1 MTICRGAFNR
11 VIPASGR
18 GHAWPGAVR
27 RKERTSWPTT
37 TSSRAAVRGIRLG
50 QPPHR
55 EPPGAGPRPGGR
67 ESGPEPHD
75 SSARRRRHARD
86 PHVNCRFRTVPQ
98 ASSTTANQVSAR
110 RGLGLQRHQLHDLH
124 PGSNARTTTTGGIS
138 AKLAGHSTTSCRT
151 ARSRRTTAVGCSNT
165 TLKATARGVR
175 SEQHILGK
183 GSAVRWPSSRPYRG
197 CGGPASD
204 FGRASRW
211 RAAAPLDSA
220 QVSGGRGR
228 QPNSRAVG

>member
-37 TSSRAAVRGIRLG
+37 TSSRAAARGIRLG

-67 ESGPEPHD
+67 ESGSEPPD
-75 SSARRRRHARD
+75 SRARRRRHARD

-110 RGLGLQRHQLHDLH
+110 RGLGGSSATNSMIYIRGPTRGLRPRGESRQSWLVIQRHPAVLQEV
-124 PGSNARTTTTGGIS
+124 GG
-138 AKLAGHSTTSCRT
+138 KR
-151 ARSRRTTAVGCSNT
+151 
-165 TLKATARGVR
+165 
-175 SEQHILGK
+175 
-183 GSAVRWPSSRPYRG
+183 
-197 CGGPASD
+197 
-204 FGRASRW
+204 
-211 RAAAPLDSA
+211 PLD
-220 QVSGGRGR
+220 VRIPR
-228 QPNSRAVG
+228 